1 MSSKSQSQTRYF
13 LFNRNTLQKTGE
25 YKVVKNAATREEAR
39 DSRRSSV
46 QNLGIYDRVLRTV
59 IS

>member
-1 MSSKSQSQTRYF
+1 MSSKNQTRYF

-25 YKVVKNAATREEAR
+25 YKAVRNASTREEAR
-39 DSRRSSV
+39 SARRSSS
-46 QNLGIYDRVLRTV
+46 QNLGIYDRVNRTV

>member
-1 MSSKSQSQTRYF
+1 MSKQNETRYF
-13 LFNRNTLQKTGE
+13 LFNRNTLAKTNS

-39 DSRRSSV
+39 DARRSSP
-46 QNLGIYDRVLRTV
+46 QNLGIYDRHLGTA